1 MIFTLDNSNGSAN
14 ILQRIA
20 RALPATILLA
30 ALAAPLTASAT
41 PHSRVENQ
49 RDRIQNGYRGGSINR
64 TQYQHDISRL
74 DTIRQKM
81 QADRRQNDG
90 HLTSL
95 ERHQF
100 YQKLN
105 RNGEHINDQR
115 HNQPPA

>member
-1 MIFTLDNSNGSAN
+1 MAV
-14 ILQRIA
+14 
-20 RALPATILLA
+20 
-30 ALAAPLTASAT
+30 PLTASAT

-64 TQYQHDISRL
+64 TQYQHDVGRL
-74 DTIRQKM
+74 DAIRQKM
-81 QADRRQNDG
+81 QADRQQNGG

>member
-1 MIFTLDNSNGSAN
+1 MNSTNDSNESTN

-20 RALPATILLA
+20 RALPATLLLA
-30 ALAAPLTASAT
+30 ALAAPLAASAT

-64 TQYQHDISRL
+64 TQYQHDIGRL
-74 DTIRQKM
+74 DAIRQKM
-81 QADRRQNDG
+81 QTDRQQNGG

-95 ERHQF
+95 ERHHF